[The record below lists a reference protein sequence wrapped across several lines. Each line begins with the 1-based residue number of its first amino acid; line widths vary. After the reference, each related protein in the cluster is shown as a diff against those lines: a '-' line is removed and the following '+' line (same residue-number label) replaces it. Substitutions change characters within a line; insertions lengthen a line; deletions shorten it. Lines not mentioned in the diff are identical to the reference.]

1 MSIVFLKS
9 GSKGFDGKEQNDKS
23 GMVRIMC
30 NMSDAQVHV
39 KPVGLLSMLNI
50 LYSTHPIG
58 VCSKIFYKTALWW
71 IFFFHNLSKNIN
83 STCFYKQSK
92 SILK

>member
-9 GSKGFDGKEQNDKS
+9 GSKGCDGKEQNDKR

-39 KPVGLLSMLNI
+39 KARRPLVYAKYIIFHAPDWCVQQNI
-50 LYSTHPIG
+50 L
-58 VCSKIFYKTALWW
+58 
-71 IFFFHNLSKNIN
+71 
-83 STCFYKQSK
+83 
-92 SILK
+92 